1 MEKVIEN
8 LEITWLLAL
17 LLDWRLLEAE
27 RTRVRVQINHRL
39 IDDLG
44 FHKLRGGLTSCW
56 LLIIDGVLRDA
67 RICGTWGIST
77 HCTKIRYDGL
87 FVMWGPMQC
96 FSLNLLR
103 FIDLLLYFTHSLIN
117 QPLNMFRIILL
128 WCDCGAPI
136 LRSLYSSCTIPRF
149 RLTIRV
155 VFRFLWLRV
164 NYFQLFLFILVVAH
178 DDILVDVTALS
189 GEKSLTFLFLG
200 KNFLIIFVYV
210 IGIKYLFEVM
220 GLIKNPR
227 DEIGVQVLDS
237 RWLQ

>member
-1 MEKVIEN
+1 MLVEKVIKN

-17 LLDWRLLEAE
+17 LLDWWLLEAE
-27 RTRVRVQINHRL
+27 RTRVRVQINHWL

-44 FHKLRGGLTSCW
+44 FHKLRGLASCW
-56 LLIIDGVLRDA
+56 LLIVDWVLRDA

-77 HCTKIRYDGL
+77 HCTKIRYDGF
-87 FVMWGPMQC
+87 FVMWGPMLC

-136 LRSLYSSCTIPRF
+136 LRSLYSGRTVPRF
-149 RLTIRV
+149 WLTIRV

-164 NYFQLFLFILVVAH
+164 NNFQLFLFILVVAH
-178 DDILVDVTALS
+178 DYILVDVTALS

-227 DEIGVQVLDS
+227 DEIGV
-237 RWLQ
+237 